1 MCLTEFYWVLYK
13 NHTTK
18 LAGCC
23 CCLLFALR
31 LCAVPSLTHWVFLS
45 LFFPVN
51 LVVLS
56 PPFLNLLRPLSFL
69 FLSFSLS
76 QSCRGSFTS
85 TSTHTSS
92 PTPTFMLSLLSVSP
106 AWLCA
111 AATIPGA
118 RRWGHTPRE
127 SCRPDQISTIPTGH
141 ETNSPAACLPQHA
154 TFFCLSYSLRH
165 SSVQSCAFS
174 FSQIDTITG
183 NFGSYIYFPAFQLV
197 FYCLFC
203 PPRVRFLH
211 PSHQS
216 LCPQSDLKTADS
228 CRSCVCGPFRKL
240 YSPWNQAR
248 LDGFPASGDSQSAYQ
263 LFMSLKLGDDCRGY
277 VWYVQVRKT
286 DKHQCLKSGAH
297 VFMLMWPW
305 KQKMFTITEQQTD
318 TQCNHLNS
326 PRQLLTKQLSQTFP
340 ENESG
345 IKGTNFI
352 ENKTLKKK
360 ASIWYVLWICGQC
373 CISGC
378 VRK

>member
-1 MCLTEFYWVLYK
+1 MRGQMTPIQNPSWHCRVKGNRMGWHWLTIDGSLLFTLTDWERHFHSVCWFFPSFSAATNGRLMNVLDCVFYWVLYN

-31 LCAVPSLTHWVFLS
+31 LCAVPSLTRWVFLS

-141 ETNSPAACLPQHA
+141 QTNSPAACLPQCA
-154 TFFCLSYSLRH
+154 TFFLPVIQLKTFICAIMHIFFFPDRHYYRKPSFLLLLPCISTCLPLP
-165 SSVQSCAFS
+165 FL
-174 FSQIDTITG
+174 
-183 NFGSYIYFPAFQLV
+183 PL
-197 FYCLFC
+197 
-203 PPRVRFLH
+203 RVRFLH

-228 CRSCVCGPFRKL
+228 CRSCVFGPFRKL
-240 YSPWNQAR
+240 YFPWNQAR
-248 LDGFPASGDSQSAYQ
+248 LDGFPASSDSPSAYQ
-263 LFMSLKLGDDCRGY
+263 LFMSLKLGGDCRGY

-297 VFMLMWPW
+297 ACMLIWP
-305 KQKMFTITEQQTD
+305 
-318 TQCNHLNS
+318 
-326 PRQLLTKQLSQTFP
+326 
-340 ENESG
+340 
-345 IKGTNFI
+345 
-352 ENKTLKKK
+352 
-360 ASIWYVLWICGQC
+360 
-373 CISGC
+373 
-378 VRK
+378 